1 MINDS
6 LLNNSL
12 LSKLCVGF
20 FFSSFKS
27 SLAQF
32 FRNDDQ
38 SEGIKYEVEV
48 SLPQYFTLPRTVTI
62 PVKKDTN
69 MLQESPAGTS
79 P

>member
-1 MINDS
+1 MVYVI
-6 LLNNSL
+6 
-12 LSKLCVGF
+12 KTLCAGF
-20 FFSSFKS
+20 FFFFSFKS

-48 SLPQYFTLPRTVTI
+48 SLPQYFTLSRTVTI

-69 MLQESPAGTS
+69 MRQENPAGTG